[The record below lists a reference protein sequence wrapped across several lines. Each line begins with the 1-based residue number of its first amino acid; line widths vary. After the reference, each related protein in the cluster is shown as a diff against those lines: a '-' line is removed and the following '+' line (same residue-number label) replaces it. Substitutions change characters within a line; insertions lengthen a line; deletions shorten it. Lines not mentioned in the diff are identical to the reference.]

1 MDEYQENLFVDDYNS
16 RQRAG
21 AAIGIGTVVKGYES
35 LQRIIRNTTLT
46 EKEKFLEAV
55 QLFCYKEGFPYQ
67 VIYIESISEKFPRI
81 RFLNPPACVLA
92 LTQCIIG
99 NNDINMESFK
109 NQKLL
114 EKAAEYEIEPLDL
127 YRYAF
132 IISNIL
138 KGV

>member
-1 MDEYQENLFVDDYNS
+1 MEYEENQFVDDYNS
-16 RQRAG
+16 RQRAS
-21 AAIGIGTVVKGYES
+21 AAIGIGTIVKGYES

-55 QLFCYKEGFPYQ
+55 QLFCYKEGFMYQ
-67 VIYIESISEKFPRI
+67 VVNYETISERFPRI

-92 LTQCIIG
+92 LSKCLVG
-99 NNDINMESFK
+99 NNDVNMDSFR
-109 NQKLL
+109 NPQLL

-127 YRYAF
+127 YRYAV

-138 KGV
+138 KGQ